1 MKDYSIYTNE
11 ELVTMIRSGEEDAYG
26 QLFQNL
32 RPVTIH
38 EAEKYIGTMDTYGMD
53 DFLQEGMITAWKII
67 QKGNYNPDT
76 ARFSTYFGVAIRRQ
90 LIRIFTSYSL
100 KNFMCIG
107 EVEDY
112 QGTIIRTMAESDYA
126 KRQRELHRER
136 NRRYQERKK
145 EKEQEAVAA
154 V

>member
-11 ELVTMIRSGEEDAYG
+11 ELVTMIRNGEEDAYA

-32 RPVTIH
+32 RPVTLH
-38 EAEKYIGTMDTYGMD
+38 EAEKYLGTMDTYTMD
-53 DFLQEGMITAWKII
+53 DFLQEGMITAWQII
-67 QKGNYNPDT
+67 QKDNYNPAI

-90 LIRIFTSYSL
+90 LIRIFTNYSL
-100 KNFMCIG
+100 KNPMCVG

-112 QGTIIRTMAESDYA
+112 HGTIIRTFVETEYA
-126 KRQRELHRER
+126 KRQREMKNARQ
-136 NRRYQERKK
+136 RRYLARKK
-145 EKEQEAVAA
+145 AKEAAAA

>member
-11 ELVTMIRSGEEDAYG
+11 ELVTMIRSGEEAAYG
-26 QLFQNL
+26 QLFENL

-38 EAEKYIGTMDTYGMD
+38 EAEKYIGKMDTYGMD

-67 QKGNYNPDT
+67 QKNHYNPAT

-90 LIRIFTSYSL
+90 LIRIFTNYNL

-112 QGTIIRTMAESDYA
+112 HGTVIRTLVESDYA
-126 KRQRELHRER
+126 KRQREMARER
-136 NRRYQERKK
+136 NRRYMARKK
-145 EKEQEAVAA
+145 RREAVAA

>member
-26 QLFQNL
+26 QLFRNL
-32 RPVTIH
+32 RPVTLH
-38 EAEKYIGTMDTYGMD
+38 EAEKYLGTMDTYTMD

-90 LIRIFTSYSL
+90 LIRIFTGYSL

-112 QGTIIRTMAESDYA
+112 HGTIIRTLAESDYA
-126 KRQRELHRER
+126 KRQREMKNARQQ
-136 NRRYQERKK
+136 RYMDRKK
-145 EKEQEAVAA
+145 AREAAAVAT

>member
-32 RPVTIH
+32 RPVTLH
-38 EAEKYIGTMDTYGMD
+38 EAEMYRGKMDYYNTD
-53 DFLQEGMITAWKII
+53 DFIQEGMITAWQIVE
-67 QKGNYNPDT
+67 KGNYNPFI

-90 LIRIFTSYSL
+90 LIRIYANYSL
-100 KNFMCIG
+100 KNPMCVG
-107 EVEDY
+107 EYEDY
-112 QGTIIRTMAESDYA
+112 HGTIIRTLVETDYA
-126 KRQRELHRER
+126 KRQRAMKNARQQ
-136 NRRYQERKK
+136 RYWARKK
-145 EKEQEAVAA
+145 AREVVVAK